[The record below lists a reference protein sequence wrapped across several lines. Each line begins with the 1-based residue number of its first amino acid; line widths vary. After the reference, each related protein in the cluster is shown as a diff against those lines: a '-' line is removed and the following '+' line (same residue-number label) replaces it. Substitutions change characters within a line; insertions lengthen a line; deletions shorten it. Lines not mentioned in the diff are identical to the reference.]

1 MFKTG
6 NYYQP
11 SNRFLPAVEMTVPHY
26 WKLPSFSSLLQGE
39 MGTAL
44 TLVMVLV
51 ISLTSSNLNAEI
63 TADQIA
69 RLGADLTPLGGDK
82 AGNADGSIPA
92 WEGGLTQP
100 PAGYQPGRHYVDPYA
115 GDAIKFTITAANM
128 GQYADKLTE
137 GHKALLK
144 AYKDTYKM
152 NVYPTHRSAAAP
164 QRIYD
169 ATRTFAAT
177 ARLTADGNGVEGAVN
192 GTPFPIPASGLEAI
206 WNHLLRWRSDAVDR
220 HIVQAAPTRGGD
232 YTPVLFNDQLDMV
245 YSHEGMTPDK
255 LNNLI
260 LYFKQEVLA
269 PARLAGGILLV
280 HETLNQNRE
289 NRNAWLYNP
298 GQRRVRRAP
307 NVAFDN
313 PGTASDGMRT
323 NDQFD
328 MYNGSPERY
337 DWKLIGKKE
346 MYVPYNNYKLQD
358 PALKYSD
365 ILKPLHINQDY
376 PRYELHRVWIVDAT
390 LKPGAR
396 HLYKRRTFYL
406 DEDSWQILL
415 VDQYDNRDQ
424 LWRVSEGFA
433 INYYDVPA
441 LWTSLETHTDLQ
453 AGRYLA
459 IGLVNESVPYNFR
472 IKFTNNDFNPSSL
485 RREGIR

>member
-1 MFKTG
+1 MKIK
-6 NYYQP
+6 NY
-11 SNRFLPAVEMTVPHY
+11 FL
-26 WKLPSFSSLLQGE
+26 
-39 MGTAL
+39 
-44 TLVMVLV
+44 VLIFLSV
-51 ISLTSSNLNAEI
+51 ISGNSIAEI

-69 RLGADLTPLGGDK
+69 RLGNDLTPLGGEK

-92 WEGGLTQP
+92 WDGGLTQA
-100 PAGYQPGRHYVDPYA
+100 PAGYQSGKHYVDPYT
-115 GDAIKFTITAANM
+115 GDAINFTITAANM
-128 GQYADKLTE
+128 DKYADKLTE

-144 AYKDTYKM
+144 TYSDSYKM

-169 ATRTFAAT
+169 ATRQIAAT
-177 ARLTADGNGVEGAVN
+177 AKLTADGNGVEGAVN
-192 GTPFPIPASGLEAI
+192 GIPFPIPSNGLEAI
-206 WNHLLRWRSDAVDR
+206 WNHLLRWRGNFLER
-220 HIVQAAPTRGGD
+220 RIVQAAPTRSGD
-232 YTPVLFNDQLDMV
+232 YTLVQFKDQISLL
-245 YSHEGMTPDK
+245 YSQENMTEDK
-255 LNNLI
+255 LSNLI
-260 LYFKQEVLA
+260 LYFKQEVQA

-280 HETLNQNRE
+280 HETLNQNKE

-337 DWKLIGKKE
+337 DWKLIGKRE

-358 PALKYSD
+358 PSLKYSD

-396 HLYKRRTFYL
+396 HLYKRRTFYI
-406 DEDSWQILL
+406 DEDSWQILA

-433 INYYDVPA
+433 MTYYDVPS
-441 LWTSLETHTDLQ
+441 LWTSLEVHTDLQ

-459 IGLVNESVPYNFR
+459 IGLVNESEPYNFNVT
-472 IKFTNNDFNPSSL
+472 FTDADFTPAAL
-485 RREGIR
+485 RREGTR